1 MKSPPQW
8 YLDSCASVHITPCR
22 EQFITT
28 LSPSRL
34 RVEIADGSEV
44 QSKGKGDVRIFY
56 VSQEGRA
63 RSTIVRGVHY
73 IPEAASS
80 LLSVGELED
89 RGARV
94 VVDSLGKTI
103 TITRDGK
110 EVLFGHRH
118 RKVWRVSQ
126 TQRHRAHVIQERED
140 HNGTTTKSSPKV
152 SQRLLHA
159 RLGHPGKHM
168 EGKLNALMDDLGDQS
183 FCPPFCSSCTEA
195 KMTRKVSREPMS
207 IVTEKL
213 GRVHMDLWGPVELS
227 LQGMKYMLTITDQAT
242 GRIWVCFSKDKKRIV
257 DKVKAWVVVAE
268 AECQEYGKGRRL
280 KLYALIAEES
290 S

>member
-1 MKSPPQW
+1 VKAPPQW

-22 EQFITT
+22 EQFIST
-28 LSPSRL
+28 LLPSRL

-44 QSKGKGDVRIFY
+44 QSKGKGDVRIVY
-56 VSQEGRA
+56 VSQNGRA

-94 VVDSLGKTI
+94 DVDSLGKAI
-103 TITRDGK
+103 AITRDQK
-110 EVLFGHRH
+110 EVLLGHRYK
-118 RKVWRVSQ
+118 KVWRLNQ
-126 TQRHRAHVIQERED
+126 TRGHQAHAVQEKEGNSRPV
-140 HNGTTTKSSPKV
+140 TKSIPKV

-159 RLGHPGKHM
+159 RLGHPGRHM
-168 EGKLNALMDDLGDQS
+168 EGKLNTLMDDLADHS

-207 IVTEKL
+207 TVTEKL
-213 GRVHMDLWGPVELS
+213 GRVHMDLWGPVEMS
-227 LQGMKYMLTITDQAT
+227 LK
-242 GRIWVCFSKDKKRIV
+242 
-257 DKVKAWVVVAE
+257 E
-268 AECQEYGKGRRL
+268 
-280 KLYALIAEES
+280 
-290 S
+290 